1 MQNTVRIIE
10 QKYRK
15 NHVYVKY
22 ENINVTSVN

>member
-15 NHVYVKY
+15 NNVYVKY